1 MPAIEKITEV
11 EIAEEDL
18 SPDAKIYIEDKGVF
32 RRVSVDFIKK
42 LLGINMTIG
51 EDGKFYAL
59 VEEKE
64 E

>member
-11 EIAEEDL
+11 EIASEDL
-18 SPDAKIYIEDKGVF
+18 SSDAKIYIEDKGVF
-32 RRVSVDFIKK
+32 RRVSADFIRK

-59 VEEKE
+59 VEEE